1 MEKTAR
7 LSDLFVRLL
16 LVAFIIIVALTV
28 FEFIKNLLFPH
39 LSLWPSQIITIV
51 FISAI
56 GTIVAYFILKK
67 YFSLLTQLNKN
78 LVDRQQSEQVLING
92 YASLEELVDKRTTDL
107 VKANEALRSEFLE
120 HQHDAEALRFSEA
133 QSRVLAEEANSI
145 ILRLNTKG
153 QVTFFNKFAQSFF
166 GYSEDEIC
174 GYSVIGTIV
183 PETDTSGRN
192 LTAMITDLV
201 THPDRY
207 TINENENIKRNG
219 ERVWISWSNKAILD
233 DYGQVIEI
241 LCIGNEKTAL
251 KLEEERFGRQH
262 KLDLLQKSLE
272 EITVALSSSM
282 EKKFPHITGHQ
293 KRVAQ
298 LACDIAREI
307 DLSEKQIDRLR
318 TSSILHDIGMIY
330 MPTEILTKPAT
341 LTEIEYL
348 MIKVHPQVGY
358 EILKGIEFPWPVAEI
373 VLQHHER
380 LDGSGYPKGL
390 SGWDILLPARIL
402 AVADVVAAMTSH
414 RPYRPGLGIEMAL
427 EELTKNQGILY
438 DEHIADACIKLF
450 TVRGFKFEVF
460 PGLEWVR

>member
-133 QSRVLAEEANSI
+133 QSSVLAEEANSI

-201 THPDRY
+201 SHPDRY

-241 LCIGNEKTAL
+241 LCIGNEKTAPEKAEETINPQQ
-251 KLEEERFGRQH
+251 KL
-262 KLDLLQKSLE
+262 
-272 EITVALSSSM
+272 
-282 EKKFPHITGHQ
+282 
-293 KRVAQ
+293 
-298 LACDIAREI
+298 
-307 DLSEKQIDRLR
+307 
-318 TSSILHDIGMIY
+318 
-330 MPTEILTKPAT
+330 
-341 LTEIEYL
+341 
-348 MIKVHPQVGY
+348 
-358 EILKGIEFPWPVAEI
+358 
-373 VLQHHER
+373 
-380 LDGSGYPKGL
+380 
-390 SGWDILLPARIL
+390 
-402 AVADVVAAMTSH
+402 
-414 RPYRPGLGIEMAL
+414 
-427 EELTKNQGILY
+427 
-438 DEHIADACIKLF
+438 
-450 TVRGFKFEVF
+450 
-460 PGLEWVR
+460 

>member
-1 MEKTAR
+1 MEKPAR

-28 FEFIKNLLFPH
+28 FEFIKNLLFPS
-39 LSLWPSQIITIV
+39 LSLWHSQIITIV
-51 FISAI
+51 FISVI
-56 GTIVAYFILKK
+56 GTIVAYFVLKK
-67 YFSLLTQLNKN
+67 YFALLSQLSKN
-78 LVDRQQSEQVLING
+78 LVDRQRSEQVLING

-120 HQHDAEALRFSEA
+120 HQQDAEALRFSEA
-133 QSRVLAEEANSI
+133 QSRVLSEEANSI

-192 LTAMITDLV
+192 LTAMITDLIS
-201 THPDRY
+201 HPDRY

-251 KLEEERFGRQH
+251 KLEEERFGRQQ

-282 EKKFPHITGHQ
+282 EKKFPYITGHQ

-298 LACDIAREI
+298 LACEIAGEI

-330 MPTEILTKPAT
+330 MPTEILTKPAP
-341 LTEIEYL
+341 LTEIERL
-348 MIKVHPQVGY
+348 MIKVHPRVGY

-402 AVADVVAAMTSH
+402 AVADVVAAMTAP

-438 DEHIADACIKLF
+438 DERIVDACVKLF
-450 TVRGFKFEVF
+450 SVRGFKFEVF

>member
-1 MEKTAR
+1 MKKTR
-7 LSDLFVRLL
+7 GLSGLFVRLL
-16 LVAFIIIVALTV
+16 LVAFVIIVALTV

-39 LSLWPSQIITIV
+39 LSIWHSQIITII
-51 FISAI
+51 FISVI

-67 YFSLLTQLNKN
+67 YFSLLTQLNNN
-78 LVDRQQSEQVLING
+78 LADRQQSEQALING
-92 YASLEELVDKRTTDL
+92 YASLEELVNKRTADL

-120 HQHDAEALRFSEA
+120 HQQDAEALRFSEA

-201 THPDRY
+201 SHPDRY

-251 KLEEERFGRQH
+251 KLEEERFGRQQ
-262 KLDLLQKSLE
+262 KLDLLQNSLE
-272 EITVALSSSM
+272 WITVALSSSM
-282 EKKFPHITGHQ
+282 ENKFPYITGHQ
-293 KRVAQ
+293 KRVTQ
-298 LACDIAREI
+298 LACDIAKEI
-307 DLSEKQIDRLR
+307 YLPEKQIDRLR

-341 LTEIEYL
+341 LTEIEHL

-358 EILKGIEFPWPVAEI
+358 DILKGIEFPWPVAET

-414 RPYRPGLGIEMAL
+414 RPYRPSLGIEMAL

-438 DEHIADACIKLF
+438 DERIAAACIKLF
-450 TVRGFKFEVF
+450 TVGGFKFDVF